1 MTESEKNNI
10 RIMELGQKIGAIL
23 LGEREDV
30 AILSLILSLV
40 AVHKRIG
47 NHRLS
52 LDEIIERIKY
62 YDVEIHKRRFR

>member
-40 AVHKRIG
+40 AAHKRIG
-47 NHRLS
+47 NPRLS

-62 YDVEIHKRRFR
+62 YDND